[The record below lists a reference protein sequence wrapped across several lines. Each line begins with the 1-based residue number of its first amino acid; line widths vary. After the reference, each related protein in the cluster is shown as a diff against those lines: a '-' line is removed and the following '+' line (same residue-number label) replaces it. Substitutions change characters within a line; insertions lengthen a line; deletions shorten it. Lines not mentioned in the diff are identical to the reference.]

1 MGLLPE
7 KTLFYIAE
15 EKACRKLI
23 FRQASHKILL
33 FENIFYFKGRISIQ

>member
-15 EKACRKLI
+15 EKACRKI
-23 FRQASHKILL
+23 SFRQASHKILL
-33 FENIFYFKGRISIQ
+33 FENILQF